1 MSFSPKEEY
10 NRSTGSTSFGYLPGT
25 YLFDWNWL
33 NVIYFANFKENSEQY
48 SEYNN
53 DEVNQFLLEA
63 LNSPATANI
72 NGNPGN
78 NYASINKLIN

>member
-1 MSFSPKEEY
+1 
-10 NRSTGSTSFGYLPGT
+10 
-25 YLFDWNWL
+25 L
-33 NVIYFANFKENSEQY
+33 NVIYFANFKENSEQD

-53 DEVNQFLLEA
+53 DEVNQFLSEA
-63 LNSPATANI
+63 LHSPAPANI